1 MIDPQ
6 TIIHITE
13 GLSKE
18 TFEHD
23 IKERQEETKEE
34 YKKISNK
41 QYVEETTQKIRTRS
55 ETIGYILKFLRKE
68 QKLTQKTVAD
78 NIGIAQQTYAG
89 YESGK
94 HEPSIEIA
102 IRLAEFYGLSLDY
115 ITGRFAGTYEEEYR
129 FDEEEYH
136 LDLILRYSLSYYA
149 RAEQTNKEQIALI
162 KKSIKKE

>member
-6 TIIHITE
+6 TIMHITE
-13 GLSKE
+13 GMGKE
-18 TFEHD
+18 AFEHD
-23 IKERQEETKEE
+23 LSEKQKETKKE
-34 YKKISNK
+34 YKKISSK
-41 QYVEETTQKIRTRS
+41 QYIEEETQKIKTRS

-115 ITGRFAGTYEEEYR
+115 ITGRFAGPNDEFNEEEY
-129 FDEEEYH
+129 F

-149 RAEQTNKEQIALI
+149 RAEQTNKEQIEMI
-162 KKSIKKE
+162 KKSIKKD

>member
-6 TIIHITE
+6 TIMHITE
-13 GLSKE
+13 GLSKN
-18 TFEHD
+18 TFEND
-23 IKERQEETKEE
+23 LKEKQEEAKEE
-34 YKKISNK
+34 YKKISSK
-41 QYVEETTQKIRTRS
+41 QYIEETTQKIKTRS

-115 ITGRFAGTYEEEYR
+115 ITGRFAGTYEENNE
-129 FDEEEYH
+129 FNEEEYY
-136 LDLILRYSLSYYA
+136 LNLILRYSLSYYA
-149 RAEQTNKEQIALI
+149 RAEQTNKEQIELI
-162 KKSIKKE
+162 KKSIKNN

>member
-1 MIDPQ
+1 MNPIDL
-6 TIIHITE
+6 INITE
-13 GLSKE
+13 SE
-18 TFEHD
+18 RAESFEQSL
-23 IKERQEETKEE
+23 KKRQQDSKEE
-34 YKKISNK
+34 YKKLGAKKYI
-41 QYVEETTQKIRTRS
+41 EEGTQNIKTRS

-102 IRLAEFYGLSLDY
+102 IRLSDFYGLSLDY
-115 ITGRFAGTYEEEYR
+115 ITGRFSGIYGEYI
-129 FDEEEYH
+129 DEEEF

-149 RAEQTNKEQIALI
+149 RAEQTNKEQIELI
-162 KKSIKKE
+162 KKTINKN